1 MITDIEKD
9 TYYWLQNYTMDQ
21 VQVSRQK
28 LITVSLEG
36 SSLGMLEYQ
45 LENVLFLWHLNVLR
59 D

>member
-45 LENVLFLWHLNVLR
+45 LEIVLFLWHLNVLR